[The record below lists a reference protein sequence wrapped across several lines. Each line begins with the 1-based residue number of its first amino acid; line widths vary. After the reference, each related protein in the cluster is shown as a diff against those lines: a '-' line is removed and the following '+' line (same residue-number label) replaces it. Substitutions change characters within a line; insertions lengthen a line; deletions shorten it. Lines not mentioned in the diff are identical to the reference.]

1 MDASSSSLHRQKE
14 WQAQTI
20 GPADMGFILPLFPG
34 DVRDTNGRQR
44 GGPEAPVHLSRFTLP
59 CSAATFQADD
69 VSSGEAMACAASR

>member
-1 MDASSSSLHRQKE
+1 MAPSATGLYSEEKREETPTGH
-14 WQAQTI
+14 
-20 GPADMGFILPLFPG
+20 ADMGFILPLFPG